1 MLRFGV
7 NISTMFTEL
16 KPLDRFAA
24 AAEAGF
30 PAVEMQTPYE
40 VDVADLVRA
49 RDRYGLEFL
58 LLNVPMG
65 NREKGDRG
73 LAALPDRVDELR
85 RGLDLTR
92 RYAERLGVK
101 RLNLLP
107 GCPGRDVE
115 PARARATL
123 IENFR
128 TAARAMRDIGAIVQ
142 IEPINSHDIPGVF
155 ISRVAEALPLL
166 AEIGEPNVG
175 LQFDFYH
182 TAMMGDPVLPT
193 FEAAL
198 PRITHLQFSDSPGRQ
213 EPGTGTIDFAAV
225 FQAVEKSRYDGWI
238 SAEYFPKKPTADT
251 LAWFQPYRR
260 R

>member
-24 AAEAGF
+24 AAKAGF
-30 PAVEMQTPYE
+30 PAVEMQTPYD
-40 VDVADLVRA
+40 VDVEDLVRA
-49 RDRYGLEFL
+49 RDKAGLQFL

-73 LAALPDRVDELR
+73 LAALPDRVEELR
-85 RGLDLTR
+85 RSFDLTR

-101 RLNLLP
+101 LLNLLP
-107 GCPGRDVE
+107 GCPGPAVE
-115 PARARATL
+115 PARAHATL
-123 IENFR
+123 VENFR
-128 TAARAMRDIGAIVQ
+128 AAARAMREIGATVL
-142 IEPINSHDIPGVF
+142 IEPINTRDIPGFF
-155 ISRVAEALPLL
+155 IARIAEGLALL
-166 AEIGEPNVG
+166 AEVGEPNVG

-182 TAMMGDPVLPT
+182 VAMMGDPLLET
-193 FEAAL
+193 FQGAL
-198 PRITHLQFSDSPGRQ
+198 PRISHLQFSDSPGRQ
-213 EPGTGTIDFAAV
+213 EPGTGTIDFGAV
-225 FQAVEKSRYDGWI
+225 FATVERSRYDGWI
-238 SAEYFPKKPTADT
+238 CAEYFPKRPTADT